1 MNKLRT
7 LIVMAALVISGV
19 AMAQDKPYLT
29 AEDVTIG
36 EDRTGVLKISMV
48 SDEKMMSTNFGL
60 YLPEGIAIDSV
71 YNAKKDKWS
80 KTYEVETD
88 LLDGDF
94 TQSYN
99 EREGYVLC
107 VYFPSGDFTYYAA
120 SGVLAEITLK
130 ANDTVA
136 DGTYEGSLK
145 TIGIA
150 NKDAVSVNQGK
161 IPDVT
166 FKIKVGKT
174 TGVKSAVNGADDD
187 ALYDLQGRK
196 VTNPQKGG
204 VYVKKGKKVVR

>member
-7 LIVMAALVISGV
+7 LIVMAALVVSGV

-48 SDEKMMSTNFGL
+48 SDEKMMSTSFGL
-60 YLPEGIAIDSV
+60 YLPNGIDIDST

-88 LLDGDF
+88 LLDVDYGQIYMIKGDHYTCAF
-94 TQSYN
+94 
-99 EREGYVLC
+99 
-107 VYFPSGDFTYYAA
+107 FPNGDYPFFAA
-120 SGVLAEITLK
+120 SGVLAEVTLRVPE
-130 ANDTVA
+130 NLA
-136 DGTYEGSLK
+136 DGTYEASM
-145 TIGIA
+145 
-150 NKDAVSVNQGK
+150 KDISITNAKGDPMNQGK